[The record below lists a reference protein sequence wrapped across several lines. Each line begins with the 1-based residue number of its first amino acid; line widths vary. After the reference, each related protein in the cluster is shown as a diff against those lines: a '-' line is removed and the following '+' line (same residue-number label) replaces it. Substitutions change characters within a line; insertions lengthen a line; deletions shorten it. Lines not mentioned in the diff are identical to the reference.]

1 MIQVQKSLNISK
13 FIGKISTQNDLSDIF
28 QNFKCFTEITKFY

>member
-1 MIQVQKSLNISK
+1 MIQIQKSLNISK
-13 FIGKISTQNDLSDIF
+13 FIKNITTQNVLSDIF